1 MPCSPD
7 QLTFLYLVGRVSL
20 RQSLPRLFDQT
31 RHALF
36 GAQRALLEA
45 IRALVRKIGNLRA
58 CEREEGEEEKKKHK
72 EMENDMKSKVL
83 R

>member
-1 MPCSPD
+1 MLASHISE
-7 QLTFLYLVGRVSL
+7 QWTFLYLVGRVSL

-45 IRALVRKIGNLRA
+45 VRALVRKIGDLRA
-58 CEREEGEEEKKKHK
+58 CERGEGEERKQHK
-72 EMENDMKSKVL
+72 EMENDMK
-83 R
+83 